1 MTRHPVRLSPAAI
14 SGATALPT
22 KRAAGGVLDSQSPE
36 LGIQGRPQE
45 SPGVE
50 PDTRLLTVRIRG
62 PRGRYGGSSH
72 RQEGWATWVE
82 VPSDAAGD
90 SSSDLP

>member
-1 MTRHPVRLSPAAI
+1 MTHHPVHLSPAVI

-50 PDTRLLTVRIRG
+50 LDTRLLTVRIRG

-72 RQEGWATWVE
+72 RQEGWAKWVE

>member
-1 MTRHPVRLSPAAI
+1 MTRHPVRLSPAVI

-82 VPSDAAGD
+82 VLSDAAGD